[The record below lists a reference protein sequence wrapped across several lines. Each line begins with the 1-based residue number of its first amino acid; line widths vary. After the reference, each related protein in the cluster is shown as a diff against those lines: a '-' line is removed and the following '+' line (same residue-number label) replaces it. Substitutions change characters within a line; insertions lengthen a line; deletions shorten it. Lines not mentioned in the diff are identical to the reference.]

1 MWRLLLIGLSWVWAQ
16 QQCGTDF
23 LLERLTEEERAA
35 QEALEAQYR
44 AAFLARTNLAAR
56 QAQECPESRY
66 VIPVVVHIIHSG
78 QGEPDS
84 LPAARVLTQIEQLF
98 NDYRRRP
105 YTKGY
110 GSGVDA
116 GIEFSLA
123 TKDPNGNP
131 HPGITYTHYRDAGLT
146 SPRVNMTGSQANAR
160 TLKTRVT
167 WPKDKYLN
175 IWVVREICQNSDNC
189 PIPDVLGFATLPAMD
204 DAEQGVVVISNMF
217 GNSGGGQTTTHEN
230 GHYLN
235 LYHTFQ
241 GNFSPAGCTGLSAST
256 CLTQGDRVCDTPPSR
271 IANYGNARRQNTCQ
285 EDIPILGG
293 DAPDQVRNFMD
304 YLSDPSLDLFTAGQ
318 VLRMHEALE
327 NASNRRPL
335 WQASNLQ
342 ATGTGPY
349 GRIKAN
355 FAIKG
360 CEQPPCYA
368 CPGQPIE
375 LVSYSWG
382 QPSIFRWEIRQG
394 GTVVTSS
401 TDGPCA
407 SLQVPTTPG
416 TYDVYLRVQN
426 QVAAAE
432 TTYRNFLIVRNP
444 QQVAS
449 YPFAEGFEGS
459 TFPPQGWLVVN
470 PDYQLRNSVITW
482 DRYNAPEGGGFGQS
496 NACARIRHHRYYNK
510 GQADYL
516 ISPPIPI
523 PTSAQNPGVAFDVYY
538 RAVRWGGS
546 VSGVGTSHPLLYADT
561 LAVYVSA
568 DCGRT
573 WAKLYEEAGEALD
586 VTGSAIEALNS
597 SYPAEVLPPEGPNN
611 EWVRKVIRLDQYKGK
626 TILLRIESRTGMGN
640 NLYLDNV
647 QVADNLQPI
656 GSLWVPEKI
665 HVSVAPNPA
674 QAEAFLL
681 VSSAA
686 GSRVRC
692 KLLTLSGQLI
702 WDSVFMVAEDSYKKP
717 LPIGELA
724 AGVYIVEVEI
734 GERRWVQRL
743 LR

>member
-1 MWRLLLIGLSWVWAQ
+1 
-16 QQCGTDF
+16 
-23 LLERLTEEERAA
+23 
-35 QEALEAQYR
+35 
-44 AAFLARTNLAAR
+44 TNFPAR

-66 VIPVVVHIIHSG
+66 IIPVVVHIIHSG
-78 QGEPDS
+78 WGQPDS

-116 GIEFSLA
+116 EIEFSLA
-123 TKDPNGNP
+123 TKAPNGSP
-131 HPGITYTHYRDAGLT
+131 HSGITYTHYRDAGLA

-160 TLKTRVT
+160 TLKTNVT

-189 PIPDVLGFATLPAMD
+189 PEPDVLGFATLPGMSQE
-204 DAEQGVVVISNMF
+204 EQGVVVSSAYF
-217 GNSGGGQTTTHEN
+217 GNTSGGQTTTHEN

-241 GNFSPAGCTGLSAST
+241 GDFAPAGCTGLSVST

-271 IANYGNARRQNTCQ
+271 IPNYGNARRQNTCQ

-304 YLSDPSLDLFTAGQ
+304 YLSDPSLDLFTQGQ
-318 VLRMHEALE
+318 VFRMHNALE
-327 NASNRRPL
+327 NASNRRTL
-335 WQASNLQ
+335 WQSSNLQ

-349 GRIKAN
+349 GRVKAN

-360 CEQPPCYA
+360 CEQPPCYV

-382 QPSIFRWEIRQG
+382 QPFTFRWEIRQG
-394 GTVVTSS
+394 ATAVATS
-401 TDGPCA
+401 TNGPCA
-407 SLQVPTTPG
+407 TLQAPNTPG

-426 QVAAAE
+426 FVASAE
-432 TTYRNFLIVRNP
+432 TTYRNFLIVRDP

-449 YPFAEGFEGS
+449 YPFAEGFEGG
-459 TFPPQGWLVVN
+459 TFPPQGWIVVN

-482 DRYNAPEGGGFGQS
+482 DRYSMPEGGGFGQS
-496 NACARIRHHRYYNK
+496 NACARLRHHRYYNK

-516 ISPPIPI
+516 ISPPIAI
-523 PTSAQNPGVAFDVYY
+523 PTSAQNPGVAFEVYY
-538 RAVRWGGS
+538 RAVRWSGTI
-546 VSGVGTSHPLLYADT
+546 SGVGTSHPLLYADT
-561 LAVYVSA
+561 LAVYVSE
-568 DCGRT
+568 DCGST
-573 WAKLYEEAGEALD
+573 WAKIYEEGGEALD
-586 VTGSAIEALNS
+586 VTGSAIQALNS
-597 SYPAEVLPPEGPNN
+597 SYPTEVFPPEGPNN
-611 EWVRKVIRLDQYKGK
+611 QWVRKAVRLGDQYKGK

-647 QVADNLQPI
+647 RVADNLQPV
-656 GSLWVPEKI
+656 GSLLVPEKI

-674 QAEAFLL
+674 QAETFLL
-681 VSSAA
+681 INGAA
-686 GSRVRC
+686 GNKVRC

-702 WDSVFMVAEDSYKKP
+702 WGSVFTVTEDSYSMP
-717 LPIGELA
+717 LPIAELA

-734 GERRWVQRL
+734 GGRRWVQRL